1 MMDKI
6 YEWIG
11 KHTIGIVITLLLFIC
26 GYTIY
31 NLVEISRKPPVLEVI
46 KDGVQNHII
55 WNIQGECYFVR
66 PYAGQTVYLIRV
78 EDCDKK

>member
-1 MMDKI
+1 MNKI
-6 YEWIG
+6 SEWLS
-11 KHTIGIVITLLLFIC
+11 KHVLGITITILMSVC
-26 GYTIY
+26 VYTIY
-31 NLVEISRKPPVLEVI
+31 NLVEISRKPPVLETI

-78 EDCDKK
+78 QDCDRK